1 MFKMIYVAN
10 IWTVPFIH
18 TIHISLLRRDGH
30 QRRAVAHW
38 IWGMWGLETT
48 LGEDGILQLPSF
60 SVNETKPQKDE
71 TICPKS

>member
-1 MFKMIYVAN
+1 
-10 IWTVPFIH
+10 
-18 TIHISLLRRDGH
+18 
-30 QRRAVAHW
+30 
-38 IWGMWGLETT
+38 